1 MRRGLTTYTT
11 ARAAITACAVCV
23 GVLALLSLG
32 GLFAGLL
39 ANAGIGLIVLF
50 RTNSRLKEN
59 LTIVAIM
66 YLLSVAAGI
75 LIQLIF

>member
-1 MRRGLTTYTT
+1 
-11 ARAAITACAVCV
+11 V
-23 GVLALLSLG
+23 LSLG

-50 RTNSRLKEN
+50 RTNARLKEN

-66 YLLSVAAGI
+66 YVLSVATGI
-75 LIQLIF
+75 IIQLVI